1 MNYLEES
8 YSCCSSDFHTLSIV
22 KIHFSFQLPLFL
34 LPYFLD
40 LLDLDFSGG
49 NWVGGG
55 TIKKHTENLYEFI
68 YNLVRLQLVRF
79 WSRFLWLFEH
89 DHPWRDQRCQI
100 SLHSPPEAHE
110 DRLVY
115 SKSICN
121 ILHTLVNFV
130 PLTPTYCPKLR
141 KGCSFLGTRDLLT
154 FKGTLEYKSFSHCF
168 SNEKL

>member
-1 MNYLEES
+1 M
-8 YSCCSSDFHTLSIV
+8 SIV

-40 LLDLDFSGG
+40 LFDLDFSGG

-115 SKSICN
+115 SRSICN